1 MESRARVLLLIL
13 PLLLAAAATTLFAE
27 KRAAPRRMI
36 PAESFS
42 HLLGGPVEL
51 DPLPSPWPSV
61 STNGL
66 HPGGGS
72 GDALRP

>member
-1 MESRARVLLLIL
+1 MEGSARVLRLIL
-13 PLLLAAAATTLFAE
+13 PLLLVAALAALFAE
-27 KRAAPRRMI
+27 KRAVPRRRTW
-36 PAESFS
+36 AESFS

-51 DPLPSPWPSV
+51 DPMSSPLPSV